1 MYVLGIDPGL
11 TRCGYGCVSELEG
24 VQRARAA
31 GVITTPIDAPLPQRL
46 AMLRAEIVALL
57 VELQPQ
63 AVVVERVLFQTN
75 AMTAMSV
82 GQASGLAL
90 ASAAEAGLEV
100 AEYSSNEVKLAVAGY
115 GSATK
120 DQVQEMVKRLLLLK
134 EVPRPPDAADALAL
148 AICHLSA
155 TRGRKLKEASA
166 SPRSSVGTT

>member
-11 TRCGYGCVSELEG
+11 TRCGYGCVSEVAG
-24 VQRARAA
+24 AQRARAA
-31 GVITTPIDAPLPQRL
+31 GVITTPVGIALPERL
-46 AMLRAEIVALL
+46 AMLRGELVALL
-57 VELQPQ
+57 QELRPD

-82 GQASGLAL
+82 GQASGIAL

-115 GSATK
+115 GSASK
-120 DQVQEMVKRLLLLK
+120 AQVQSMVQRLLSLP

-148 AICHLSA
+148 ALCHLSMMRGAHLREAA
-155 TRGRKLKEASA
+155 TTPARAGRA
-166 SPRSSVGTT
+166 T